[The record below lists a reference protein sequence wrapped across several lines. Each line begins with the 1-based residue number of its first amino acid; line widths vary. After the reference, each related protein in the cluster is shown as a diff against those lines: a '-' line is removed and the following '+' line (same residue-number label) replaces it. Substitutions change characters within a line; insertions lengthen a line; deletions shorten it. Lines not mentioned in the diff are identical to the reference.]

1 MTISLACIPA
11 VQKLLLSAE
20 VEGGLLS
27 DLSGPWQVGLWS
39 IDESSGRVVVHAALV
54 ALAAQL
60 PSIEESVAAVFACQ
74 PELRSAWLR
83 IVAAQLRE
91 AGKRRDSGELCSA
104 IDLLDAACR
113 RLREHLSDAGLHP
126 TGYQVVETALLGAPV
141 EQAVVWPKLVRSIGA
156 TAELVEGGLGRPAT
170 PLLRVEPLDPPRA
183 WCRGRILQ
191 LPWASRVAHLQDV
204 QPSDG
209 SQKDRPR
216 FVLIGDC
223 GPLAAAESS
232 VDDSPSQALMRW
244 VLYRPWITLLAQIAF
259 VQEAWEAEQISGRLS
274 LELAEDQLANPYE
287 PSRVDVVVTTPDGD
301 EVLCG
306 TLGELIQRV
315 LARLDVTLL
324 ARPEEATNLDERLA
338 GVIRLVLERKV
349 WRFEPK
355 AAGGRR
361 PGFVIDDEF
370 STGCYRAFGSK
381 YFYRLGSLL
390 TAAIRSTCEQWARQ
404 RLAEAGSV
412 VGRDAAAPMMEIL
425 TD

>member
-1 MTISLACIPA
+1 LTSFSVAIAA
-11 VQKLLLSAE
+11 VRELLSNGEAE
-20 VEGGLLS
+20 
-27 DLSGPWQVGLWS
+27 GPALASVTGPTALGLWTCS
-39 IDESSGRVVVHAALV
+39 EASDQVIARRELVDLAGR
-54 ALAAQL
+54 L
-60 PSIEESVAAVFACQ
+60 PNGEETVAAVFATQ
-74 PELRSAWLR
+74 PELRSAWLL
-83 IVAAQLRE
+83 IAAARLRE
-91 AGKRRDSGELCSA
+91 TGKRRDLAGLCSA
-104 IDLLDAACR
+104 IDLLGAAGKEI
-113 RLREHLSDAGLHP
+113 REELANADRKP
-126 TGYQVVETALLGAPV
+126 TGHQALEMALFGAPA
-141 EQAVVWPKLVRSIGA
+141 EQAVVWPKLLRVIGA
-156 TAELVEGGLGRPAT
+156 TAELVEGGLGHPAA
-170 PLLRVEPLDPPRA
+170 PLPPVAPLDPPRT

-191 LPWASRVAHLQDV
+191 MPWPTRSVSLPGAL
-204 QPSDG
+204 PSSV
-209 SQKDRPR
+209 SQKDQAR

-223 GPLAAAESS
+223 GALADAERSA
-232 VDDSPSQALMRW
+232 DDSPSQALMRW

-287 PSRVDVVVTTPDGD
+287 PARVDVVVTTPDGD

-324 ARPEEATNLDERLA
+324 ARPEEATQLDARLA

-370 STGCYRAFGSK
+370 STSCYRAFGSK

-412 VGRDAAAPMMEIL
+412 VGRDAPAPMMEIL